1 MSLAR
6 DSKDSVQTAH
16 ESPVTESHE
25 SADGQS
31 KSLEVFDV
39 DNQNDNSEDYLRE
52 NERWATEQ
60 DLSTL
65 RHVADGLPLSA
76 IFVVLIEFC
85 ERFTYYGVAGPFQN
99 YIQNGYKVPGSNP
112 GAINGGQ
119 QMATGLG
126 NFFQFWCYITPIL
139 GAIIAD
145 QWWGK
150 YKTIFFFAIIYMVG
164 DIILTLTSIPSSIRH
179 GGALPGLIISMITI
193 GLGTGGIKS
202 NVSPMVAQQYGRQRP
217 FVRKLKNGQ
226 EVVVDRELTIQSI
239 FNWFYWAINIGS
251 LSAVAT
257 TELEH
262 NVDFW
267 AAYLLPTL
275 MFIVCIVV
283 FWLARNTLVI
293 SPPTGSIIFKA
304 YKTIRVGISN
314 SRLAKKQ
321 GSQLIN
327 DEGKAI
333 NWLEYAK
340 PSNMVDAPSFVT
352 WDDKFVDELIT
363 AVRACKIFL
372 CFPVF
377 WLCYGQM
384 SNNMVSQSGQMN
396 TGSVPNDIML
406 NIDPLFMIIL
416 IPIFDK
422 LVFPGLRRYGV
433 ELRPI
438 LRISIGFLVAA
449 IAMAYAAIV
458 QHLVYSRGPYYDH
471 AAEGKNG
478 HNDISAAIQIPG
490 YIFIAISEL
499 FANVT
504 GLEYAYTKAPES
516 MKSIVMSLYLFTNC
530 GGSILAFC
538 FNPISHNPK
547 LVENFAIVAGLMG
560 AICFL
565 FYFCFRH
572 YDKQDKEAI
581 LKQTELEKQQ

>member
-1 MSLAR
+1 MTFVEDGKAAIQISSDRDTANGSPLALAPDSGSDLVLKEPAPR
-6 DSKDSVQTAH
+6 YSEAKDADDDSKGS
-16 ESPVTESHE
+16 
-25 SADGQS
+25 
-31 KSLEVFDV
+31 EVFEK
-39 DNQNDNSEDYLRE
+39 SGLRHKSTEDYLRE
-52 NERWATEQ
+52 NERWATEE
-60 DLSTL
+60 DMNTL
-65 RHVADGLPLSA
+65 RH
-76 IFVVLIEFC
+76 
-85 ERFTYYGVAGPFQN
+85 N
-99 YIQNGYKVPGSNP
+99 YIQNGYKVPNSNP

-150 YKTIFFFAIIYMVG
+150 FKTILVFSFIYMIG
-164 DIILTLTSIPSSIRH
+164 DLILTLTSIPASIRH
-179 GGALPGLIISMITI
+179 NGALPGLIIAMITI

-202 NVSPMVAQQYGRQRP
+202 NVSPMVAEQYGRYRP
-217 FVRKLKNGQ
+217 FVRKLKNGM

-239 FNWFYWAINIGS
+239 FNWFYWSVNIGS
-251 LSAVAT
+251 LSAVAP

-275 MFIVCIVV
+275 MFALCIVI
-283 FWLARNTLVI
+283 FWIGRKNLVV
-293 SPPTGSIIFKA
+293 SPPTGSIMFKA
-304 YKTIRVGISN
+304 YKAIKAGVKN
-314 SRLAKKQ
+314 SRVARKQ
-321 GSQLIN
+321 GQEIVK
-327 DEGKAI
+327 DDGKKA
-333 NWLEYAK
+333 NWMEYAK
-340 PSNMVDAPSFVT
+340 PSYSMDTAGMD
-352 WDDKFVDELIT
+352 WDDKFVDELMTSI
-363 AVRACKIFL
+363 RACKIFL

-396 TGSVPNDIML
+396 TGSVPNDIMQ

-422 LVFPGLRRYGV
+422 LVFPGFRRCGM

-458 QHLVYSRGPYYDH
+458 QHLVYSTGPFYDH
-471 AAEGKNG
+471 AGEKNTG
-478 HNDISAAIQIPG
+478 HNNISAAIQIPG

-504 GLEYAYTKAPES
+504 GLEYAYTKAPDS

-538 FNPISHNPK
+538 FNPIAKNPK
-547 LVENFAIVAGLMG
+547 LVENFAIVSGLMG
-560 AICFL
+560 AVCFL

-581 LKQTELEKQQ
+581 IKNTELEEN